1 MISQYPDGY
10 WPNRRHHL
18 LAGFAILSFLHRSR
32 LWPSQRTLCLYTST
46 ERLSLL
52 LFIVRGN
59 VLRRGSAQMGFS
71 ERIDT
76 ILIITE
82 PCTRRLIVRIIFAR
96 FPSTCFVTH
105 APGKY
110 ARNASRS
117 WTRGTAA
124 SLLCS
129 RGTLTLSCTGSLSE

>member
-1 MISQYPDGY
+1 MISQYADGY
-10 WPNRRHHL
+10 WANRRHHL

-52 LFIVRGN
+52 LFIVRSN
-59 VLRRGSAQMGFS
+59 VVRRGRAHMGFL

-76 ILIITE
+76 LLIRTKL
-82 PCTRRLIVRIIFAR
+82 CTRRLIVLIISAR

-117 WTRGTAA
+117 GTRGTAA
-124 SLLCS
+124 SLLCL
-129 RGTLTLSCTGSLSE
+129 RGTLTLNCTGSLSE